1 MRGLFDDGGNW
12 VAAGLAAAVLLPLLA
27 IGLGLPI
34 IIAAPVALI
43 ACVGM
48 AMLLSPRKLF
58 EGIDVSTVG
67 RGRIEL
73 ARKVLAE
80 ALPYRDRLKAAA
92 LNHGDKEIGAK
103 LRHMAET
110 TDHIIGEVEESPEKL
125 TLVTRFLSYYLP
137 KAVEVAEGFAM
148 IQQKRV
154 PDTKRLGE
162 TREMIGKLESAFGR
176 FSDGLV
182 DADLK
187 GLDVELKLL
196 EASLKDDVGNPT

>member
-1 MRGLFDDGGNW
+1 MRALMEDGGNW
-12 VAAGLAAAVLLPLLA
+12 IAGGLAGAVLLPLLA
-27 IGLGLPI
+27 IWLGLPL
-34 IIAAPVALI
+34 IIAGPLALI
-43 ACVGM
+43 ACVGV
-48 AMLLSPRKLF
+48 ALLLAPRKLF

-67 RGRIEL
+67 RGRVEL

-92 LNHGDKEIGAK
+92 INHNDKEIGAQ
-103 LRHMAET
+103 LRQMAVT

-137 KAVEVAEGFAM
+137 KAVEVAEGYTLV
-148 IQQKRV
+148 QQKRI
-154 PDTKRLGE
+154 PDQKRLGE
-162 TREMIGKLESAFGR
+162 TRAMIGKLSEAFSK

-196 EASLKDDVGNPT
+196 ENSLKDDMGPT